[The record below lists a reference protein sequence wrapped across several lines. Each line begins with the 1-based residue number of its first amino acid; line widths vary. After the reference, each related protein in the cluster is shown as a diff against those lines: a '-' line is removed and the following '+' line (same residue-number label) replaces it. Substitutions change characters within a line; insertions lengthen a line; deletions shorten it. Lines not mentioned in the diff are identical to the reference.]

1 LLQRRRFTMLLASI
15 RFRSQP
21 HKRAEVIS
29 AVDTLI
35 ERMRRTT
42 GCSGSR
48 LLTEAEDE
56 NALTVISEWR
66 SIEDVESFL
75 QSRDFL
81 VFKGIR
87 MLLRGEP
94 VLVFDQLQGRVT
106 RVLHA

>member
-1 LLQRRRFTMLLASI
+1 
-15 RFRSQP
+15 
-21 HKRAEVIS
+21 
-29 AVDTLI
+29 
-35 ERMRRTT
+35 MRRTT

-75 QSRDFL
+75 QSRDFQ